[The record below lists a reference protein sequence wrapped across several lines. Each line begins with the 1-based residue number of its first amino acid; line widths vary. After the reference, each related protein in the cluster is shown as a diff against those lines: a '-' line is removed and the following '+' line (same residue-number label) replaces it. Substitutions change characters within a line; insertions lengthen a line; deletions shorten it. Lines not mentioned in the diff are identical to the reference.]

1 MTATHAGPRGHTLKV
16 AAQKDAGEK
25 AENGDD
31 PRANAHI
38 AKRPKTRMAV
48 SGGKMMRLEMSMV
61 PIMRMPMTMVTA
73 VSRAMSVLSAPT
85 RVPVARAKGS
95 SKVMANT
102 RW

>member
-1 MTATHAGPRGHTLKV
+1 
-16 AAQKDAGEK
+16 
-25 AENGDD
+25 
-31 PRANAHI
+31 
-38 AKRPKTRMAV
+38 MAV